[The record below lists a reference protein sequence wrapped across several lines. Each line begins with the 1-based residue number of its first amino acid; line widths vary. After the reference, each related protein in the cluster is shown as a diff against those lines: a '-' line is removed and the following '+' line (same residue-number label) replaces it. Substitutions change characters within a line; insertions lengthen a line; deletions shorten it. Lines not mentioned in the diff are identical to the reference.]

1 MCIFGESVA
10 PPELGMLLK
19 THIVSLESELHYRSS
34 NSREPPV
41 IVYALLAALLVLV
54 GVTFASSID
63 FSKTRRH

>member
-1 MCIFGESVA
+1 
-10 PPELGMLLK
+10 MLLK

>member
-10 PPELGMLLK
+10 HQELGMLLK
-19 THIVSLESELHYRSS
+19 TGGIRLESELHYRSW
-34 NSREPPV
+34 NFREPRV
-41 IVYALLAALLVLV
+41 IVYALLAALLILV